1 MPKSK
6 FLFIDWISPEY
17 HNAFNDAFFNAI
29 KAKDEEVIF
38 FNNKCELKNQNV
50 SYIIDSNNGRLAR
63 MFSVLKLVR
72 KSKKPIFF
80 LSYDWLFII
89 PLLFFKNSFYVFEH
103 NTTPYKNEKIK
114 LLIQKIFLKKLIRLA
129 QFPQQKLRLDE
140 INQKA
145 HFLGSPLQSF
155 NDRND
160 LNSKEYIL
168 VPSDRISKDCIAI
181 INEYSKKYNFL
192 IRSSA
197 LRIAKINASNLDHST
212 SIVDWFDIQNKHANI
227 KSIFI
232 ATDDSIRGSG
242 WFNEA
247 ISRGI
252 PILFLKKNMSE
263 VFSRTF
269 PGYNYKLIQSVKDFD
284 IAIKDLK
291 ILNSSESKLII
302 ESFNNDFQKRFNSI
316 TSIL

>member
-1 MPKSK
+1 MS
-6 FLFIDWISPEY
+6 IR
-17 HNAFNDAFFNAI
+17 
-29 KAKDEEVIF
+29 
-38 FNNKCELKNQNV
+38 KN
-50 SYIIDSNNGRLAR
+50 II
-63 MFSVLKLVR
+63 
-72 KSKKPIFF
+72 
-80 LSYDWLFII
+80 
-89 PLLFFKNSFYVFEH
+89 
-103 NTTPYKNEKIK
+103 
-114 LLIQKIFLKKLIRLA
+114 
-129 QFPQQKLRLDE
+129 
-140 INQKA
+140 
-145 HFLGSPLQSF
+145 
-155 NDRND
+155 
-160 LNSKEYIL
+160 
-168 VPSDRISKDCIAI
+168 
-181 INEYSKKYNFL
+181 FL

-197 LRIAKINASNLDHST
+197 LRIAKINASNLDSST

-291 ILNSSESKLII
+291 ILNSSESRLII